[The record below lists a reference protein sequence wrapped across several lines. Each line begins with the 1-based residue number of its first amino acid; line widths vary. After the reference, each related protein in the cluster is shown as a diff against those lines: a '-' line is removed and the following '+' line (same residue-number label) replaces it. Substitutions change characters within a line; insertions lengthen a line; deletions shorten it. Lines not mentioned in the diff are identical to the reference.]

1 MNKHLLSTIAAA
13 MLPIGVSSA
22 SIQSVGGYSYIGNR
36 HSSNN
41 TYLTSPNK
49 NHKYPQ
55 QTIHHNK
62 LALKQVK
69 PVNALSSSSLKQTLM
84 PDIELSLSTADNR
97 KVMQS
102 TNNKVL
108 EHSVNSQALQLV
120 NQHQINEL
128 IIIDGAVPDKHLFYQ
143 QLKPGT
149 DIVEI
154 DSQHSGLSQLKEI
167 LSGYS
172 ELSALHLVSHA
183 TDGVILLGDSRIDEQ
198 LLKDEVK
205 TLAAIDNA
213 LKDGAD
219 VLIYGC
225 DLAKGDSGQQLL
237 ETIAHSAYVDVAAS
251 NDLTGSNN
259 KNADWDLEIKIGDI
273 DSSRVFSE
281 RSLLD
286 FTETLAVT
294 EYTSLALY
302 THNSGNYYNQ
312 PSLATSDGNFIATNT
327 GGNITTSSGGSIGYL
342 FASGATGSYGK
353 TLQVA
358 ADGTSTET
366 FELHTLNLTAT
377 KAAGC
382 GGTVAVDVTV
392 EGYYSNG
399 SSAGAQNATIDTE
412 PTFCNG
418 NDVDTVDVSSTF
430 GAGKDLS
437 HFVVKYNGTAPAD
450 KYYTITSFSVDN
462 IKAPISNTAPTINSL
477 STSYTVTEDVA
488 SAIDLSAAT
497 FSDAEGDSLTVT
509 LAVNSGTIASIDGD
523 GVTDSVT
530 VANSGTSSM
539 TIAGSIAN
547 IHTYLD
553 TVNKIEVTTANN
565 SLTDITLTL
574 TPNDGA
580 LSGASVTSTLSVT
593 PVNDAP
599 TITIGA
605 NQTVGGVGIGG
616 VTQTIN
622 TFASS
627 FNDGDNG
634 TQAISNFIISEAN
647 DVNSVVSAVD
657 INNAGNLTYT
667 PASNVEGVATINVQ
681 VQDDGLT
688 ANSGVDTSPI
698 QTFTISVDT
707 LAPVVSQITAVN
719 TPTNVTT
726 PSYTFTA
733 NEAGTLAVGGSC
745 GSASEGAVSAGNVTI
760 AFTLTDNSTALT
772 AGTYSDC
779 TITVTDVAGN
789 TSNALAVASFDI
801 DLTTPTLQSLSPA
814 DNASGLSS
822 SANIS
827 MDFDENI
834 ALGTGNIT
842 IHQSSDNSTV
852 ATINVAAH
860 GAQLSI
866 TNNILT
872 INPSASLADNTE
884 YYVLMDA
891 TVIDDISGNS
901 FTGISAATDWS
912 FTTADI
918 SPPTVTGVT
927 VKGSPDNTDTSMVFT
942 VAFDENANAISTD
955 DFTVFTVSGDAT
967 GDVTAVSAS
976 SGTSVDVTVSNIS
989 GAGSIRVDLNANT
1002 NIINDDANGDG
1013 TNGYV
1018 STYTSGAS
1026 HDVDLIAPVISAI
1039 VIPNLSHKV
1048 GDTVNAT
1055 ITVSTDTDTYT
1066 LGAST
1071 VGGYTL
1077 ASFSKT
1083 NDTTYT
1089 ASFTITDGGADVD
1102 AGSDIPVSLI
1112 LTDASGNSNAAF
1124 TTAISQV
1131 DDAIYANLP
1140 NFTLSAADGSLAES
1154 GDTEIITASITGS
1167 LNNIWPGNLTVP
1179 LSFDDT
1185 NNSGIENDYSVSASS
1200 ITITAGQSSDSI
1212 TATGIDDVIFDAP
1225 SNESFVVSI
1234 NSLSIGND
1242 NGGDPTITIVD
1253 DEVTPVVTLQVGNS
1267 NIKENGATAII
1278 RASLNNRTYENVTV
1292 NLSLSNTGTATSV
1305 DDYTL
1310 SSTSI
1315 TITAGD
1321 VKGDAVPGIASV
1333 NDNIEEGDETIIID
1347 VDTISGGSA
1356 VENGLQQQTIT
1367 ITDDDDTTPPTF
1379 DSTPTL
1385 STITNAGAT
1394 LAVDINEEGSVY
1406 YIVVANG
1413 DTAPTAAQIKAA
1425 NNYSGVTVHAS
1436 GTITTT
1442 STTGTAN
1449 IVGLSDAVNYTIYV
1463 VAQDTAVNL
1472 QADGSVVAL
1481 NLTTLDTLPNVA
1493 SITLSGT
1500 PAETASSIT
1509 YNVVFLDD
1517 VINVDITDFTLTLVS
1532 GASNVTP
1539 VISSISG
1546 SGTSYTV
1553 NITTGVTVGDIRLD
1567 LNAGTDIDDESSNA
1581 PDEYIS
1587 GEVHSVDTNLSPTIT
1602 EATNSVGPFTID
1614 EDVKTSLDLSDVF
1627 TADDNGDEITVTLS
1641 SDNGLLFATDGNGTV
1656 SSTTIAGSSV
1666 TGTSSITLTGL
1677 SADINTFLD
1686 DSDRIK
1692 FQTTL
1697 NNTDVGTLTITSNDW
1712 FEAGTGLSKT
1722 ITINPIN
1729 DAPTISGTPATSI
1742 VDGNAYSFT
1751 PTASDIENDTLSF
1764 TITNRPTWAS
1774 FDTATGEL
1782 SGNPTPAH
1790 VGTTSGI
1797 VIRVEDTSLDGND
1810 LASFNVEVTASNAAP
1825 VITQGIN
1832 TTVVMSEDGS
1842 PTAFSLTLDA
1852 TDANS
1857 DLLTWSISS
1866 QATNGSATVSGTG
1879 NSKAINYTPNNHYF
1893 GVDSFVVNVSDGL
1906 VNDTITVNVTV
1917 SSVNDLPNFTSTG
1930 VTAAT
1935 EDSNYS
1941 YNIIASDSD
1950 DTNLTIIATTQPTWL
1965 TVADNGNG
1973 TATLSGLPTNAN
1985 VGSNSVVLSVV
1996 DNENGTAIQSFTVV
2010 VSNTNDAPTIS
2021 GTPATTVAQDTSY
2034 SFTPSVTDVDAGDTQ
2049 TFSITNKPSWAAFS
2063 ATTGALTGT
2072 PSNDDVGVTAGIVIT
2087 VSDSASVTASLTAF
2101 SVTVSNTNDTPTISG
2116 TPATTVAQDT
2126 SYSFTPSVTDVDAG
2140 DTQTFSITNKPS
2152 WAAFSATTGAL
2163 TGIPSNSDVGVT
2175 AGIVIT
2181 ATDSANATASLTA
2194 FSVTVSNTNDTPTIS
2209 GTPATTVAQDTS
2221 YSFTPSVTDVDAGDT
2236 QTFSITNKPSWAAF
2250 SATTGALTGTPSNDD
2265 VGVTAGIVITVS
2277 DSASVTASLTAFSV
2291 TVSNTNDT
2299 PTISGTPATTVA
2311 QDTSYSFTPSV
2322 TDVDAGDTQTFS
2334 ITNKP
2339 SWAAFSATTG
2349 ALTGIPSNSDVGVTA
2364 GIVITATD
2372 SANATASL
2380 TAFSVTVSNTNDTP
2394 TISGTPATTI
2404 AEDVAYSFTP
2414 SVTDADAGD
2423 TQIFSITNEPSWA
2436 AFSATTGALNGT
2448 PSKSD
2453 IGITSGIIISVTDSG
2468 NASAS
2473 LMAFNLEVV
2482 DINQAPVA
2490 ADVSETLAEDS
2501 DTFVTL
2507 TATDNDEGDEL
2518 TFIIASEPSQGKL
2531 TASLDNTAQWQ
2542 YTPEADYQGE
2552 DSFTYMVNDGDVD
2565 SAPATVTLT
2574 ITSVNDAPIATD
2586 DDITLAFNET
2596 GVYILDVLSNDSDI
2610 ENDELTITNASA
2622 SIGSVSIDDNQL
2634 VYQAQEG
2641 VQGVISLDYV
2651 INDGHKTQENGSA
2664 KARVTLFIDG
2674 GINAQLPIITLP
2686 EDVIANAT
2694 ALFTKVD
2701 LGVATAV
2708 DNAGQIL
2715 PVSLVDGTT
2724 LFRPGNNVAY
2734 WQAED
2739 SQGLKSVAS
2748 QSVVVYPLITMSQN
2762 KTSVEG
2768 TSHDVGIYLNG
2779 TSPVYPV
2786 TVSYSVSGSS
2796 DANDHTLIAGEIVI
2810 NSGEVGTISFDVLA
2824 DDMAE
2829 ASETLIITLD
2839 DTLNLGA
2846 KSTYTLTITEQNIA
2860 PQVTYRVTQDN
2871 DQRLLIESNAGQ
2883 VVIQT
2888 EVFDSNTLD
2897 THQYQ
2902 WLDSES
2908 ELVDV
2913 DSDETIYT
2921 FDTAGLTAGIQ
2932 TLNLVVTDNGDTP
2945 LSTTTNIYLVIT
2957 DTLAVLTDVD
2967 SDGDLIPDNEEGLG
2981 DDDFDG
2987 IPNYLDVPSACN
2999 VMPQQVSE
3007 SQLFLVEG
3015 ESGVCLRKGAT
3026 VANNQSGGLE
3036 LTPDEVQND
3045 EDTLNVGGIF
3055 DFIAYGLPQ
3064 AGQSY
3069 NLVLPQRLP
3078 IPADALYRKFTPVN
3092 GWVEFVVDVNNK
3104 FASSQGNFGFCPPP
3118 GDASWTTGLNEGHWC
3133 VQLTIE
3139 DGGPNDDD
3147 GSANGSIVDP
3157 GGVAVLIDTNHFP
3170 VAEAETTSTALNTP
3184 ITIDVLLND
3193 SDEDNDVLTI
3203 NSASVDFGVVDIAI
3217 NIQQLIYTPPIS
3229 FIGVA
3234 TINYGVSDGRGG
3246 TSYANVTVNVIENQ
3260 TPVAQNDSASTDDRT
3275 AIIIAPLVN
3284 DSDGND
3290 DTLTL
3295 ISADAEQGSVTI
3307 GTDNTLTYTPKTGFD
3322 GNDIITYMIDDGN
3335 GGKATGQITVSVKAY
3350 ETITVTNKSGSGGSM
3365 VWWLVGIAFLLVY
3378 RRRVAWLNS
3387 RAASQLRLTNQ
3398 GDRS

>member
-1 MNKHLLSTIAAA
+1 MIFLKKLKPSILTAFIVSVMISNICMASTITFDTFTQNGNFAVN
-13 MLPIGVSSA
+13 VSEQSIVIAVTTENANNIFTQASA
-22 SIQSVGGYSYIGNR
+22 SVGGASGNIIADTQGDGLTKVIFTFDTIIDITSIQFLEVNDFSTGTYTFTNTTSG
-36 HSSNN
+36 SSES
-41 TYLTSPNK
+41 T
-49 NHKYPQ
+49 
-55 QTIHHNK
+55 TI
-62 LALKQVK
+62 
-69 PVNALSSSSLKQTLM
+69 NAN
-84 PDIELSLSTADNR
+84 D
-97 KVMQS
+97 S
-102 TNNKVL
+102 TNINGI
-108 EHSVNSQALQLV
+108 HGQL
-120 NQHQINEL
+120 
-128 IIIDGAVPDKHLFYQ
+128 A
-143 QLKPGT
+143 
-149 DIVEI
+149 
-154 DSQHSGLSQLKEI
+154 
-167 LSGYS
+167 
-172 ELSALHLVSHA
+172 
-183 TDGVILLGDSRIDEQ
+183 
-198 LLKDEVK
+198 
-205 TLAAIDNA
+205 
-213 LKDGAD
+213 
-219 VLIYGC
+219 
-225 DLAKGDSGQQLL
+225 
-237 ETIAHSAYVDVAAS
+237 
-251 NDLTGSNN
+251 
-259 KNADWDLEIKIGDI
+259 
-273 DSSRVFSE
+273 
-281 RSLLD
+281 
-286 FTETLAVT
+286 
-294 EYTSLALY
+294 
-302 THNSGNYYNQ
+302 
-312 PSLATSDGNFIATNT
+312 
-327 GGNITTSSGGSIGYL
+327 
-342 FASGATGSYGK
+342 
-353 TLQVA
+353 
-358 ADGTSTET
+358 
-366 FELHTLNLTAT
+366 TLNLT
-377 KAAGC
+377 
-382 GGTVAVDVTV
+382 
-392 EGYYSNG
+392 N
-399 SSAGAQNATIDTE
+399 
-412 PTFCNG
+412 
-418 NDVDTVDVSSTF
+418 VDTMEVIYSGGHFAPGFD
-430 GAGKDLS
+430 DLIFTLS
-437 HFVVKYNGTAPAD
+437 DT
-450 KYYTITSFSVDN
+450 
-462 IKAPISNTAPTINSL
+462 NTAPTLTSL
-477 STSYTVTEDVA
+477 STTYAVTEDVA

-497 FSDAEGDSLTVT
+497 FSDTEGDSLTVI

-530 VANSGTSSM
+530 VANSGASSM

-565 SLTDITLTL
+565 SLTDITLTV

-580 LSGASVTSTLSVT
+580 LSGASGTSTLSVT
-593 PVNDAP
+593 SVNDAP
-599 TITIGA
+599 TVSIGA

-616 VTQTIN
+616 VTQTVN

-627 FNDGDNG
+627 FNDGDDG

-681 VQDDGLT
+681 VQDDGLS
-688 ANSGVDTSPI
+688 ANGGVDTSSI

-707 LAPVVSQITAVN
+707 LAPVAPSTPDLATGTDSGDSDSDNITSDT
-719 TPTNVTT
+719 TPTLSGTAESGTT
-726 PSYTFTA
+726 IKLYSDQ
-733 NEAGTLAVGGSC
+733 EGGGSTLLAS
-745 GSASEGAVSAGNVTI
+745 GSATGGTWD
-760 AFTLTDNSTALT
+760 LTTSALT
-772 AGTYSDC
+772 ANVTHS
-779 TITVTDVAGN
+779 ITATATDTLGN
-789 TSNALAVASFDI
+789 VGAASSGLSIAI
-801 DLTTPTLQSLSPA
+801 DLTTPTLQILSPA
-814 DNASGLSS
+814 DNATGLSS

-827 MDFDENI
+827 MDFNENI

-842 IHQSSDNSTV
+842 INKSSNNSTV

-860 GAQLSI
+860 GGQLSI
-866 TNNILT
+866 TNDTLT
-872 INPSASLADNTE
+872 INPSANLADNTE

-901 FTGISAATDWS
+901 YTGISATTDWS

-918 SPPTVTGVT
+918 SPPIVTGVT
-927 VKGSPDNTDTSMVFT
+927 VKDSPNNTDTSMQFT

-955 DFTVFTVSGDAT
+955 DFTVTTVSGDAT
-967 GDVTAVSAS
+967 GDVTAVAS

-989 GAGSIRVDLNANT
+989 GAGSIRLDLNAGT
-1002 NIINDDANGDG
+1002 NIIDDDANGNNN
-1013 TNGYV
+1013 NGYI

-1039 VIPNLSHKV
+1039 VIPNSPHKV

-1055 ITVSTDTDTYT
+1055 ITVSTDTDTYI

-1089 ASFTITDGGADVD
+1089 ASFTITDGGADAD
-1102 AGSDIPVSLI
+1102 AGADIPVSLI
-1112 LTDASGNSNAAF
+1112 LSDASGNSNAAF

-1131 DDAIYANLP
+1131 SDAIYANLP
-1140 NFTLSAADGSLAES
+1140 DFTLSAADGTLSES

-1167 LNNIWPGNLTVP
+1167 LNNKWPVNLSVP
-1179 LSFDDT
+1179 LSFDNT
-1185 NNSGIENDYSVSASS
+1185 NNSGINNDYSVSGSS
-1200 ITITAGQSSDSI
+1200 ITITASLSSGFI
-1212 TATGIDDVIFDAP
+1212 TATGIDDAIFDAP

-1234 NSLSIGND
+1234 DTSVLSIGND
-1242 NGGDPTITIVD
+1242 NGGDPTIIITD
-1253 DEVTPVVTLQVGNS
+1253 DEVTPVVTLQVSDNTINEDGGMAS
-1267 NIKENGATAII
+1267 ITAT
-1278 RASLNNRTYENVTV
+1278 LNNATYANVTV
-1292 NLSLSNTGTATSV
+1292 NLSYTGSATSAGT
-1305 DDYTL
+1305 DYNMP
-1310 SSTSI
+1310 STNI
-1315 TITAGD
+1315 TITGGATS
-1321 VKGDAVPGIASV
+1321 GDAVTGITSV
-1333 NDNIEEGDETIIID
+1333 NDSVEEGDETIIID
-1347 VDTISGGSA
+1347 VDTISDGSA
-1356 VENGLQQQTIT
+1356 VENGTQQQTIT
-1367 ITDDDDTTPPTF
+1367 ITDDDDTTPPVF
-1379 DSTPTL
+1379 ESSTPTL
-1385 STITNAGAT
+1385 STITDAGAT
-1394 LAVDINEEGSVY
+1394 LAVDIDEQGDVY
-1406 YIVVANG
+1406 YIVVDQA
-1413 DTAPTAAQIKAA
+1413 DTAPTATQTKAA
-1425 NNYSGVTVHAS
+1425 INYAGATVHAS
-1436 GTITTT
+1436 GTIETT

-1449 IVGLSDAVNYTIYV
+1449 IVGLSDAVNYTVYI
-1463 VAQDTAVNL
+1463 VAQDTNTNL
-1472 QADGSVVAL
+1472 QADGSMVAL

-1500 PAETASSIT
+1500 PAQTASTIT
-1509 YNVVFLDD
+1509 YNMVFSDD
-1517 VINVDITDFTLTLVS
+1517 VINLDINDFTLTLVS
-1532 GASNVTP
+1532 GATNVVP
-1539 VISSISG
+1539 VINTVSG

-1553 NITTGVTVGDIRLD
+1553 TITTGVTVGDIRLD
-1567 LNAGTDIDDESSNA
+1567 LNAGTDIVDESNNI
-1581 PDEYIS
+1581 PVGYIT
-1587 GEVHSVDTNLSPTIT
+1587 GEVHSVNTNLSPTIV
-1602 EATNSVGPFTID
+1602 EATNSVGPFDID

-1627 TADDNGDEITVTLS
+1627 TADDNGNEITVTLS
-1641 SDNGLLFATDGNGTV
+1641 SDNGLLFAKDGNSTV
-1656 SSTTIAGSSV
+1656 SSTTIAGSQV
-1666 TGTSSITLTGL
+1666 FGTSSITLTGL
-1677 SADINTFLD
+1677 SADINTFLN

-1697 NNTDVGTLTITSNDW
+1697 NNTDVSTLTITSNDW

-1722 ITINPIN
+1722 ITINAIN
-1729 DAPTISGTPATSI
+1729 DAPAISGAPATSV

-1751 PTASDIENDTLSF
+1751 PAASDIENETLSF
-1764 TITNRPTWAS
+1764 TITNQPTWAI
-1774 FDTATGEL
+1774 FDDATGKL

-1797 VIRVEDTSLDGND
+1797 VIRVIDSNGAGND
-1810 LASFNVEVTASNAAP
+1810 LASFNVEVTTSNAAP
-1825 VITQGIN
+1825 VITQGTN

-1857 DLLTWSISS
+1857 NPLTWSISS
-1866 QATNGSATVSGTG
+1866 QATKGSASASGTG
-1879 NSKAINYTPNNHYF
+1879 NSQAISYTPTNHYF
-1893 GVDSFVVNVSDGL
+1893 GADSFVVNVSDGL

-1935 EDSNYS
+1935 ENSNYN

-1985 VGSNSVVLSVV
+1985 VGNNSVVLSVV
-1996 DNENGTAIQSFTVV
+1996 DNENAAAIQSFTVV
-2010 VSNTNDAPTIS
+2010 VSNTNDAPVIT
-2021 GTPATTVAQDTSY
+2021 GTPIITVAQDSSY
-2034 SFTPSVTDVDAGDTQ
+2034 SFTPSVADVDAGDTQ
-2049 TFSITNKPSWAAFS
+2049 TFSITNKPSWAGFSAITGAITGTPTNDDVGVTAGIVITATDSAGATASLTAFSVTVSNTNDAPVITGTPITTVAQDKAYRFTPSVSDVDAGDTQTFSITNKPSWAGFSATTGALTGTPTNDDVGVTAGIVITATDSAGATASLTAFSVTVLNINDAPVITGTPAITVAQDEAYNFTPSVSDADAGDTSTFSVTNKPSWAAFS

-2072 PSNDDVGVTAGIVIT
+2072 P
-2087 VSDSASVTASLTAF
+2087 
-2101 SVTVSNTNDTPTISG
+2101 TND
-2116 TPATTVAQDT
+2116 
-2126 SYSFTPSVTDVDAG
+2126 
-2140 DTQTFSITNKPS
+2140 
-2152 WAAFSATTGAL
+2152 
-2163 TGIPSNSDVGVT
+2163 DVGVT

-2181 ATDSANATASLTA
+2181 ATDSASATASLTA
-2194 FSVTVSNTNDTPTIS
+2194 FSVTVSNTNDAP
-2209 GTPATTVAQDTS
+2209 
-2221 YSFTPSVTDVDAGDT
+2221 
-2236 QTFSITNKPSWAAF
+2236 
-2250 SATTGALTGTPSNDD
+2250 
-2265 VGVTAGIVITVS
+2265 VIT
-2277 DSASVTASLTAFSV
+2277 
-2291 TVSNTNDT
+2291 
-2299 PTISGTPATTVA
+2299 
-2311 QDTSYSFTPSV
+2311 
-2322 TDVDAGDTQTFS
+2322 
-2334 ITNKP
+2334 
-2339 SWAAFSATTG
+2339 
-2349 ALTGIPSNSDVGVTA
+2349 
-2364 GIVITATD
+2364 
-2372 SANATASL
+2372 
-2380 TAFSVTVSNTNDTP
+2380 
-2394 TISGTPATTI
+2394 GTPATTI

-2423 TQIFSITNEPSWA
+2423 TQTFSITNEPSWA

-2651 INDGHKTQENGSA
+2651 INDGHKTQDNGSA

-2768 TSHDVGIYLNG
+2768 TSHDVEIYLNG

-2786 TVSYSVSGSS
+2786 TVGYSVSGSA

-2829 ASETLIITLD
+2829 ESETLIITLD

-2846 KSTYTLTITEQNIA
+2846 KSAYTLTITEQNIA

-2871 DQRLLIESNAGQ
+2871 EQRLLIESNAGQ

-2921 FDTAGLTAGIQ
+2921 FNTAGLTAGIQ

-3045 EDTLNVGGIF
+3045 ENTLNVGGIF

-3104 FASSQGNFGFCPPP
+3104 FASSEGSFGFCPPP
-3118 GDASWTTGLNEGHWC
+3118 GDASWTIGLNEGHWC

-3246 TSYANVTVNVIENQ
+3246 TSYADVTVNIIENQ
-3260 TPVAQNDSASTDDRT
+3260 APVAQNDSASTDDRT
-3275 AIIIAPLVN
+3275 AIIIAPLLN

-3307 GTDNTLTYTPKTGFD
+3307 GTDNTLIYTPKTGFD
-3322 GNDIITYMIDDGN
+3322 GNDIITYTIDDGN
-3335 GGKATGQITVSVKAY
+3335 GGKAIGQITVSVKAY
-3350 ETITVTNKSGSGGSM
+3350 ETITVTNKSGSGG
-3365 VWWLVGIAFLLVY
+3365 VIAWWFMGIVSLLVY
-3378 RRRVAWLNS
+3378 RRRVAWVNS
-3387 RAASQLRLTNQ
+3387 RAVSQQRLTSQ
-3398 GDRS
+3398 GARS